1 MTSAMDIAMTKF
13 VLVVDD
19 EEPIRMVLQACLE
32 DLAGW
37 KVLLADSGAMA
48 LACAL
53 DEPID
58 GILLDV
64 SMPGMSG
71 IETLEKLRS
80 NPETCHIPVA
90 FLTAKAQS
98 ADRNSLSQLGAVGI
112 ITKPFDPIA
121 LVGEVS
127 RVFGW

>member
-1 MTSAMDIAMTKF
+1 MNTAMKKS

-19 EEPIRMVLQACLE
+19 EEPIRMVIQACLE

-37 KVLLADSGAMA
+37 EVRLAESGRD
-48 LACAL
+48 AL
-53 DEPID
+53 DIALENPID

-71 IETLEKLRS
+71 IEILEKLKA
-80 NPETCHIPVA
+80 NPETCQIPVV
-90 FLTAKAQS
+90 FLTAKAETS
-98 ADRNSLSQLGAVGI
+98 DRDILNQLGAVGV

>member
-1 MTSAMDIAMTKF
+1 MTMAMTKF
-13 VLVVDD
+13 VMVVDD
-19 EEPIRMVLQACLE
+19 EEPIRMVIQACLE

-37 KVLLADSGAMA
+37 NVLLVESGTMA
-48 LACAL
+48 LAYAL
-53 DEPID
+53 EEPID

-71 IETLEKLRS
+71 IETLERLRS

-98 ADRNSLSQLGAVGI
+98 ADRRSLSQLGVVGV